1 MTNYNRHFLVAAFI
15 GLVTVAASGG
25 AQVGSTSEASSNWGQ
40 LVGTVETRW
49 ENDGRNMTL
58 LRDFAYVEPNGT
70 THWDA
75 RIGSVIDGATIPM
88 WAWSIVGGPYEGK
101 YRNASVVHDVA
112 CEKKVRPWK
121 TTHRMFY
128 MAARAGGTGKVRAK
142 IMYGAVYHFGPRWP
156 DPKLAASYT
165 FRDENDL
172 ARLRQFIE
180 DRPEVS
186 LDSIDRLT
194 SRDLLGA
201 EPQIRPSSRRPPS
214 FQ

>member
-1 MTNYNRHFLVAAFI
+1 MTNNNSRFLGAAFI

-25 AQVGSTSEASSNWGQ
+25 AQVRSSSEDSSNWGHF
-40 LVGTVETRW
+40 VGTVETRW

-58 LRDFAYVEPNGT
+58 LRDFAYVEANGT
-70 THWDA
+70 VRWDA
-75 RIGSVIDGATIPM
+75 RRGSVIDGATIPM

-101 YRNASVVHDVA
+101 YRNASVVHDVG
-112 CEKKVRPWK
+112 CDKKTRPWQ

-128 MAARAGGTGKVRAK
+128 MAARAGGTSNVRAK

-156 DPKLAASYT
+156 DPKLYT
-165 FRDENDL
+165 LRQKDETEL

-180 DRPEVS
+180 DRPDVS

-194 SRDLLGA
+194 SRSLLAA
-201 EPQIRPSSRRPPS
+201 EPQIRESSRRPPN